1 MLLAVEH
8 GVETVGSN
16 PRYERYLSS
25 TGSLTIK
32 GGLEEVSGDT
42 LGLRASDFID
52 ISGGAGSSSTWPATA
67 GSSSS
72 CAADEAGSA

>member
-1 MLLAVEH
+1 MPLAVEH
-8 GVETVGSN
+8 GVETIGSN

-42 LGLRASDFID
+42 LGLRASDIID
-52 ISGGAGSSSTWPATA
+52 ISG
-67 GSSSS
+67 
-72 CAADEAGSA
+72 